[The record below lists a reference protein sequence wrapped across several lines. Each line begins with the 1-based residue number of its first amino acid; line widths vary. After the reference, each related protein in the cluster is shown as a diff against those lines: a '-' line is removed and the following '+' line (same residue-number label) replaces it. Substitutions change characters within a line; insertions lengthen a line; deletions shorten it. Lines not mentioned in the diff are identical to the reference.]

1 MTNLRQRMTE
11 ATKGLPGML
20 RQIAPSAAMATIAV
34 LVSFLFAEIAARIIN
49 NVPPLSTSNWVAE
62 ALEAGTENLTSVYD
76 SELGWK
82 ARENM
87 RRVGDSANHPAAP
100 DFSHVTVTTNSQSLR
115 MNSANTPIRE
125 EAPLGA
131 IFAVGDS
138 FTWGS
143 EVSDHET
150 YPAHLEDILN
160 RPVLNAAYGG
170 WGLDQMYLRSKELA
184 PDLKPSLIILS
195 PLSDDHLRNAFR
207 RYGRAFKGYYDLTED
222 GGLELQGL
230 PVPRNSGAA
239 RDVGALQSVLGHSY
253 FIFWAMQ
260 VLGQQEMWVNRNLLT
275 DQVHSFEESVEISCR
290 LFPRFQALAAEY
302 GADLL
307 YVQIYGST
315 EILQGNQ
322 HWYST
327 QGLECARKAGI
338 RSVDTYDALA
348 SVLQQEGKDALLTHY
363 SVWKDGRVGHMSS
376 KGNRLVASTI
386 AEALKSE
393 E

>member
-1 MTNLRQRMTE
+1 MSSLRQRMKDVT
-11 ATKGLPGML
+11 TDLPGLL
-20 RQIAPSAAMATIAV
+20 RQIAPSAAMVTVAI
-34 LVSFLFAEIAARIIN
+34 LVSFLFAEIAARAIN
-49 NVPPLSTSNWVAE
+49 NVPLLSASNWVTE

-82 ARENM
+82 ARKDM

-100 DFSHVTVTTNSQSLR
+100 DFSKVTVTTNSQSLR
-115 MNSANTPIRE
+115 MNSASTPIRE
-125 EAPLGA
+125 EAPKGA

-150 YPAHLEDILN
+150 YSAHLESILN

-170 WGLDQMYLRSKELA
+170 WGLDQMYLRSKELV

-207 RYGRAFKGYYDLTED
+207 RYGRAFKGYYDLTAD
-222 GGLELQGL
+222 GGLELKGL
-230 PVPRNSGAA
+230 PVPRNSAAA
-239 RDVGALQSVLGHSY
+239 RDVGTLQSVLGHSY

-260 VLGQQEMWVNRNLLT
+260 ILGQQEMWVNRNLLT

-290 LFPRFQALAAEY
+290 LFPKFQDLAAEH
-302 GADLL
+302 GTDLL

-315 EILQGNQ
+315 ELLQGEQ

-327 QGLECARKAGI
+327 QGMECARKAGI
-338 RSVDTYDALA
+338 KSIDTYDAFMA
-348 SVLQQEGKDALLTHY
+348 VLEQEGKEALLTHY

-386 AEALKSE
+386 ADALKAE
-393 E
+393 

>member
-1 MTNLRQRMTE
+1 MTSLRHRITE
-11 ATKGLPGML
+11 AAKNLPGML
-20 RQIAPSAAMATIAV
+20 RRIAPSAIMVTVAF
-34 LVSFLFAEIAARIIN
+34 LVGFVFMEIAARAIN
-49 NVPPLSTSNWVAE
+49 NVPILSAKNWVAE

-76 SELGWK
+76 STLGWK
-82 ARENM
+82 ARKDM

-100 DFSHVTVTTNSQSLR
+100 DFSKVTVTTNSQSLR
-115 MNSANTPIRE
+115 MNSARTPIRE
-125 EAPLGA
+125 DAPKGA

-150 YPAHLEDILN
+150 YSAHLESILN

-170 WGLDQMYLRSKELA
+170 WGLDQMYLRSRELV

-207 RYGRAFKGYYDLTED
+207 RYGRAFKGYYDLTDD
-222 GGLELQGL
+222 GGLELRGI
-230 PVPRNSGAA
+230 PVPRNSAAA
-239 RDVGALQSVLGHSY
+239 RDVGDLQSVLGHSY

-260 VLGQQEMWVNRNLLT
+260 ILGQQEMWVNRNLLT

-290 LFPRFQALAAEY
+290 LFPRFQALAAEH

-307 YVQIYGST
+307 YVQVYGGN
-315 EILQGNQ
+315 EVLQGER

-327 QGLECARKAGI
+327 QGIECARKAGI
-338 RSVDTYDALA
+338 TSIDTYDAFTA
-348 SVLQQEGKDALLTHY
+348 VLEREGKEALLTHY
-363 SVWKDGRVGHMSS
+363 SIWKDGRIGHMSS

-386 AEALKSE
+386 ADALKAE
-393 E
+393 